1 MFDSNTLLPPRV
13 VREFIPTY
21 DSNINHWRQLADEND
36 DMAVVLPGKPSAT
49 GKARMFTPLQAA
61 LAALMSD
68 FMLAGLKAPLAA
80 RIARRIMEG
89 HRQRPEVD
97 QWAIV
102 VTANGNVS
110 TLPYDETELRS
121 GFISGARLAF
131 AVAID
136 LQNYGERV
144 AAAIQAATVI
154 AGGDQDA

>member
-1 MFDSNTLLPPRV
+1 MFDTNTLMPPRV

-36 DMAVVLPGKPSAT
+36 DMAAVLPGKPSAT
-49 GKARMFTPLQAA
+49 GKPRLFTPLQAA
-61 LAALMSD
+61 LVALMAD
-68 FMLAGLKAPLAA
+68 FMLAGVKAPLAA
-80 RIARRIMEG
+80 RIARRIMES
-89 HRQRPEVD
+89 HQQRPEVD

-121 GFISGARLAF
+121 GYISGARLAF

-136 LQNYGERV
+136 LQNYAERV
-144 AAAIQAATVI
+144 AAAIAAAPVI
-154 AGGDQDA
+154 IGGDHDA